1 MIEQMLFGES
11 LTLPPAERREAR
23 KSERLRKA
31 KMAYDATSAT
41 WKKATYRFAVEV
53 FLPRHNTFLFED
65 LTIAYNA
72 AVKTQNLP
80 ATVNG
85 KAFAGLQRILIREG
99 RIEALTGQTGT
110 RSNGQ
115 VGPIYRSGLYQQGA
129 TLG

>member
-1 MIEQMLFGES
+1 MIEQLLFGET

-31 KMAYDATSAT
+31 KMAYEATSAV

-53 FLPRHNTFLFED
+53 FLPMNKTFLFED
-65 LTIAYNA
+65 LTIAYNKA
-72 AVKTQNLP
+72 AKSQNLP

-85 KAFAGLQRILIREG
+85 KAFAGLQRILIRDGKIEVIPG
-99 RIEALTGQTGT
+99 RTGT

-115 VGPIYRSGLYQQGA
+115 VGPVYKSNLCQ
-129 TLG
+129 